1 MEVSGVVDSVVSAS
15 GEVSVFVVGRSV
27 DSVVSGLDDELG
39 ISVVVS
45 EVVSVVVTGSGVV
58 VVSSSRSQLTSSALS
73 RFSQTSPMQ
82 A

>member
-1 MEVSGVVDSVVSAS
+1 MVSAS